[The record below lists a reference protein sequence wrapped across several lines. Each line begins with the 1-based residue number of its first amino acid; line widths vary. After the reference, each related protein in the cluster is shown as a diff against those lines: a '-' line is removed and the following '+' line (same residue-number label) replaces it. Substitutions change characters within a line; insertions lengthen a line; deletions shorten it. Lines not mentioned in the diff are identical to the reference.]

1 MRRATGSPIC
11 YLRLLLYGP
20 MNDLMG
26 KSNKCLLHPLDSTGI
41 YESLTVRDVSDGG
54 LYQPH
59 SLTQVL
65 QEQAKIYRDTSALA

>member
-1 MRRATGSPIC
+1 
-11 YLRLLLYGP
+11 

-41 YESLTVRDVSDGG
+41 YESLTVRDVSGGG